1 MNEDVLKQTW
11 HCPVEQLNLLL
22 WSLLKFFSIMESSL
36 CQNVRILNKRFPASI
51 IVPFKFK
58 CRPSLW
64 KCDVEMLLWK
74 MTFPFSYFKMLYV
87 LKCCASFFF
96 DTQNTANHYKSYESQ
111 NSPIGLI
118 ISIVQMPSVL
128 SIAVLCPLVFLV
140 VNAF

>member
-74 MTFPFSYFKMLYV
+74 MTFPFSCFKMLYV
-87 LKCCASFFF
+87 LKCCASFFS

-111 NSPIGLI
+111 KSPIGLI

-128 SIAVLCPLVFLV
+128 SIAVLCRLVFLV